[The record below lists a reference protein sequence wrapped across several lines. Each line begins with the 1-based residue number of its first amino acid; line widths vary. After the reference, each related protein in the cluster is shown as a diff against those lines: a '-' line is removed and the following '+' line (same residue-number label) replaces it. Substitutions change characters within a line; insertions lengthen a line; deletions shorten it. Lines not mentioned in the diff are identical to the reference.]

1 MARVP
6 KDTSDPAAYAPGI
19 QSKAKVN
26 ARRDFLSSKSVNRSY
41 RNYRLGQV
49 STFFRILGLIF
60 CIILFIRLFW
70 SVRSNSSSLTF
81 TGFLDW
87 FSNLNSFDISIN
99 VSSYEISG
107 DWGIFNGLK
116 NFFNIFAK
124 AFGVIVWLFANLL
137 NLLFYCINFLQ
148 FLFS

>member
-1 MARVP
+1 MARIS
-6 KDTSDPAAYAPGI
+6 KDTSDPGAYAPGV
-19 QSKAKVN
+19 QAKAKVN

-49 STFFRILGLIF
+49 GTFFRILGLIF
-60 CIILFIRLFW
+60 CIILFVRLFW

-81 TGFLDW
+81 TGLLDW
-87 FSNLNSFDISIN
+87 FSNLNSLDISIN
-99 VSSYEISG
+99 VSNYEISG
-107 DWGIFNGLK
+107 DWGIFNGFK
-116 NFFNIFAK
+116 NFLNIFAK

-137 NLLFYCINFLQ
+137 NLLLYCISFLQ

>member
-1 MARVP
+1 MVRIP
-6 KDTSDPAAYAPGI
+6 KDTSDPGAYAPSV
-19 QSKAKVN
+19 QAKVKVN

-49 STFFRILGLIF
+49 GTFFRVLGLIF
-60 CIILFIRLFW
+60 FVVLFVRLFW
-70 SVRSNSSSLTF
+70 SLRSGSSNLTF
-81 TGFLDW
+81 AGFLDW
-87 FSNLNSFDISIN
+87 FSNLNSLDVNID
-99 VSSYEISG
+99 VSNFGIRG
-107 DWGIFNGLK
+107 DWGLLDGLK

-137 NLLFYCINFLQ
+137 NILLYCISFLQ